1 MVVLHYAGISENKS
15 SGVSVIVPEIV
26 NAQSRILTVGL
37 YNYGQSTFALIIIH
51 FRHRLISQ
59 NLWCFIVHLD

>member
-26 NAQSRILTVGL
+26 NAQSRILIMDKV
-37 YNYGQSTFALIIIH
+37 
-51 FRHRLISQ
+51 RL
-59 NLWCFIVHLD
+59 LLKMR

>member
-37 YNYGQSTFALIIIH
+37 YNYGQSTFALKDEVVYIDNKDNDDYH
-51 FRHRLISQ
+51 
-59 NLWCFIVHLD
+59 